1 MEALCR
7 GTDEIAVAKTIAL
20 YISSMRKGGAER
32 VVANLAQYFDEK
44 GYHVVLVTTHKAEIE
59 YEIPEK
65 VKRILSEPDECEL
78 QSGRIRNFWARFRKL
93 RRIWKEEK
101 PDVIVSFI
109 GKNNMMAIL
118 TSLGRGIPVAVSV
131 RGEPGEEY
139 YNGMLRF
146 LARNLFRLADG
157 VILQTKRCMDF
168 FPRGVRKKAIILKNP
183 VNPVFFRE
191 PYRGEREKTIVAV
204 GRVDENKNHEML
216 IRAFAG
222 IAEEFPDYRLIIYG
236 DGDKRQDLIELTKEL
251 KLEERISLPGNIDNV
266 ADAIYK
272 TRVFVLSSNTEGMPN
287 TLIEAMIL
295 GLTVVS
301 TDCPCGGPAEL
312 ITHGVNGLLSPVRDE
327 KSMKENLQYVLNNL
341 HKADSMANE
350 AAKTSDIYDVNKVY
364 LEWENYINKMI
375 AGKQRKNCKENK

>member
-7 GTDEIAVAKTIAL
+7 RTDEIDGAETIAL

-32 VVANLAQYFDEK
+32 VIANLAQYLDEK

-59 YEIPEK
+59 YEVPET
-65 VKRILSEPDECEL
+65 VKRILSEPDEREL
-78 QSGRIRNFWARFRKL
+78 QGGRIRNFLTRFRKL

-109 GKNNMMAIL
+109 GKNNIMAIL
-118 TSLGRGIPVAVSV
+118 TSLGMGIPVAVSV

-139 YNGMLRF
+139 YNGLLRF
-146 LARNLFRLADG
+146 LARNLFYLADG
-157 VILQTKRCMDF
+157 VILQTKRCMEF
-168 FPRGVRKKAIILKNP
+168 FPKGVRKKAIILKNP

-222 IAEEFPDYRLIIYG
+222 IADEFPEYRLIIYG
-236 DGDKRQDLIELTKEL
+236 DGDKRSDLLKLTREL
-251 KLEERISLPGNIDNV
+251 KLEDRISLPGNIDNV

-295 GLTVVS
+295 GLTVIS

-312 ITHGVNGLLSPVRDE
+312 IVHGVNGLLSPVKDIN
-327 KSMKENLQYVLNNL
+327 SMKENLQYVLNNL
-341 HKADSMANE
+341 HRADEMAHE
-350 AAKTSDIYDVNKVY
+350 ASKTSDIYDVNKVY
-364 LEWENYINKMI
+364 LEWERYLKYLTC
-375 AGKQRKNCKENK
+375 GK

>member
-7 GTDEIAVAKTIAL
+7 RTDEIDGAETIAL

-32 VVANLAQYFDEK
+32 VIANLAQYLDEK

-59 YEIPEK
+59 YEVPET

-78 QSGRIRNFWARFRKL
+78 QGGRIRNFLTRFRKL

-109 GKNNMMAIL
+109 GKNNIMAIL
-118 TSLGRGIPVAVSV
+118 TSLGMGIPVAVSV

-139 YNGMLRF
+139 YNGLLRF

-157 VILQTKRCMDF
+157 VILQTKRCMEF
-168 FPRGVRKKAIILKNP
+168 FPKGVRKKAIILKNP

-222 IAEEFPDYRLIIYG
+222 IADEFPEYRLIIYG
-236 DGDKRQDLIELTKEL
+236 DGDKRSDLLKLTREL
-251 KLEERISLPGNIDNV
+251 KLEDRISLPGNIDNV

-287 TLIEAMIL
+287 TLIEAMIS

-312 ITHGVNGLLSPVRDE
+312 IVHGVNGLLSPVKDINA
-327 KSMKENLQYVLNNL
+327 MKENLQYILINL
-341 HKADSMANE
+341 HRADEMAHE
-350 AAKTSDIYDVNKVY
+350 ASKTSDIYDVNKVY
-364 LEWENYINKMI
+364 LEWEKYLKYLTCE
-375 AGKQRKNCKENK
+375 K

>member
-7 GTDEIAVAKTIAL
+7 RTDEIDRAETIAL

-32 VVANLAQYFDEK
+32 VIANLAQYLDEK

-59 YEIPEK
+59 YEVPQN
-65 VKRILSEPDECEL
+65 VKRILSEPDEREL
-78 QSGRIRNFWARFRKL
+78 QGGRIRNFLIRFRKL

-109 GKNNMMAIL
+109 GKNNIMAIL
-118 TSLGRGIPVAVSV
+118 TSLGMGIPVAVSV

-139 YNGMLRF
+139 YNGLLRF
-146 LARNLFRLADG
+146 LARNLFYLADG
-157 VILQTKRCMDF
+157 VILQTKLCMEF
-168 FPRGVRKKAIILKNP
+168 FPKGVRKKAIILKNP

-222 IAEEFPDYRLIIYG
+222 IADEFPEYRLIIYG
-236 DGDKRQDLIELTKEL
+236 DGDKRSDLLKLTKEL
-251 KLEERISLPGNIDNV
+251 KLEDRISLPGNIDNV

-312 ITHGVNGLLSPVRDE
+312 IVHGVNGLLSPVKDINA
-327 KSMKENLQYVLNNL
+327 MKENLQYVLNDL
-341 HKADSMANE
+341 HRADEMAHE
-350 AAKTSDIYDVNKVY
+350 ASKTSDIYDVNKVY
-364 LEWENYINKMI
+364 LEWEKYLKYLTC
-375 AGKQRKNCKENK
+375 GK

>member
-7 GTDEIAVAKTIAL
+7 RTDEIDRAETIAL

-32 VVANLAQYFDEK
+32 VIANLAQYLDEK

-59 YEIPEK
+59 YEVPK
-65 VKRILSEPDECEL
+65 TVKRILSEPDEHEL
-78 QSGRIRNFWARFRKL
+78 QGGRIRNFLTRFRKL

-109 GKNNMMAIL
+109 GKNNIMAIL
-118 TSLGRGIPVAVSV
+118 TSLGMGIPVAVSV

-139 YNGMLRF
+139 YNGLLRF
-146 LARNLFRLADG
+146 LARNLFYLADG
-157 VILQTKRCMDF
+157 VILQTKLCMEF
-168 FPRGVRKKAIILKNP
+168 FPKGVRKKAIILKNP

-222 IAEEFPDYRLIIYG
+222 IADEFPEYRLIIYG
-236 DGDKRQDLIELTKEL
+236 DGDKRSDLLKLTKEL
-251 KLEERISLPGNIDNV
+251 KLEDRISLPGNIDNV

-295 GLTVVS
+295 GLAVVS

-312 ITHGVNGLLSPVRDE
+312 IVHGVNGLLSPVKDV
-327 KSMKENLQYVLNNL
+327 KSMKENLQYILNDL
-341 HKADSMANE
+341 HRADEMAHE
-350 AAKTSDIYDVNKVY
+350 ATKTSDIYDVNKVY
-364 LEWENYINKMI
+364 LEWEKYLKYLVC
-375 AGKQRKNCKENK
+375 GK

>member
-7 GTDEIAVAKTIAL
+7 RTDEIDGAETIAL

-32 VVANLAQYFDEK
+32 VIANLAQYLDEK

-59 YEIPEK
+59 YEVPDN
-65 VKRILSEPDECEL
+65 VKRILSEPDEHEL
-78 QSGRIRNFWARFRKL
+78 QGGRIRNFLTRFRKL

-101 PDVIVSFI
+101 PDAIVSFI
-109 GKNNMMAIL
+109 GKNNIMAIL
-118 TSLGRGIPVAVSV
+118 TSLGMGIPVAVSV

-139 YNGMLRF
+139 YNGLLRF
-146 LARNLFRLADG
+146 LARNLFYLADG
-157 VILQTKRCMDF
+157 VILQTKRCMEF
-168 FPRGVRKKAIILKNP
+168 FPKGVRKKAIILKNP

-222 IAEEFPDYRLIIYG
+222 IADEFPEYRLIIYG
-236 DGDKRQDLIELTKEL
+236 DGDKRSDLLKLTKEL
-251 KLEERISLPGNIDNV
+251 KLEDRISLPGNIDNV

-295 GLTVVS
+295 GLTVIS

-312 ITHGVNGLLSPVRDE
+312 IVHGVNGLLSPVKDIN
-327 KSMKENLQYVLNNL
+327 SMKENLQYVLNNL
-341 HKADSMANE
+341 HRADEMAHE
-350 AAKTSDIYDVNKVY
+350 ASKTSDIYDVNKVY
-364 LEWENYINKMI
+364 LEWEKYLKYLIC
-375 AGKQRKNCKENK
+375 GK

>member
-1 MEALCR
+1 MEALCGR
-7 GTDEIAVAKTIAL
+7 TDEIDGVETIAL

-32 VVANLAQYFDEK
+32 VIANLAQYLDEK
-44 GYHVVLVTTHKAEIE
+44 GYHVVLVTTHKVEIE
-59 YEIPEK
+59 YEVPET

-78 QSGRIRNFWARFRKL
+78 QGGRIRNFLTRFRKL

-101 PDVIVSFI
+101 PDVIISFI
-109 GKNNMMAIL
+109 GKNNIMAIL
-118 TSLGRGIPVAVSV
+118 TSLGMGIPVAVSV

-139 YNGMLRF
+139 YNGLLRF

-157 VILQTKRCMDF
+157 VILQTKRCMEF
-168 FPRGVRKKAIILKNP
+168 FPQGVRKKAIILKNP

-222 IAEEFPDYRLIIYG
+222 IADEFPEYRLIIYG
-236 DGDKRQDLIELTKEL
+236 DGDKRSDLLELTREL
-251 KLEERISLPGNIDNV
+251 KLEDRISLPGNTDNV

-312 ITHGVNGLLSPVRDE
+312 IVHGVNGLLSPVKDINA
-327 KSMKENLQYVLNNL
+327 MKENLQYVLNNL
-341 HKADSMANE
+341 HRSDEMAHE
-350 AAKTSDIYDVNKVY
+350 ASKTSDIYDVNKVY
-364 LEWENYINKMI
+364 LEWEKYLKYLTC
-375 AGKQRKNCKENK
+375 GK

>member
-7 GTDEIAVAKTIAL
+7 RTDEIDGAETIAL

-32 VVANLAQYFDEK
+32 VIANLAQYLDEK

-59 YEIPEK
+59 YEVPET

-78 QSGRIRNFWARFRKL
+78 QGGRIRNFLTRFRKL

-109 GKNNMMAIL
+109 GKNNIMAIL
-118 TSLGRGIPVAVSV
+118 TSLGMGIPVAVSV

-139 YNGMLRF
+139 YNGLLRF

-157 VILQTKRCMDF
+157 VILQTKRCMEF
-168 FPRGVRKKAIILKNP
+168 FPKGVRKKAIILKNP

-222 IAEEFPDYRLIIYG
+222 IADEFPEYRLIIYG
-236 DGDKRQDLIELTKEL
+236 DGDKRSDLLKLTREL
-251 KLEERISLPGNIDNV
+251 KLEDRISLPGNIDNG

-287 TLIEAMIL
+287 TLIEAMIS

-312 ITHGVNGLLSPVRDE
+312 IVHGVNGLLSPVKDVNA
-327 KSMKENLQYVLNNL
+327 MKENLQYVLNDL
-341 HKADSMANE
+341 HRADEMAHE
-350 AAKTSDIYDVNKVY
+350 ASKTSDIYDVNLVY
-364 LEWENYINKMI
+364 LEWVTYL
-375 AGKQRKNCKENK
+375 KNLTCGN

>member
-7 GTDEIAVAKTIAL
+7 RTDEIDGAETIAL

-32 VVANLAQYFDEK
+32 VIANLAQYLDEK

-59 YEIPEK
+59 YEVPET

-78 QSGRIRNFWARFRKL
+78 QGRRIRNFLTRFRKL

-109 GKNNMMAIL
+109 GKNNIMAIL
-118 TSLGRGIPVAVSV
+118 TSLGMGIPVAVSV

-139 YNGMLRF
+139 YNGVLRF

-157 VILQTKRCMDF
+157 VILQTKRCMEF
-168 FPRGVRKKAIILKNP
+168 FPQGVRKKAIILKNP

-222 IAEEFPDYRLIIYG
+222 IADEFPEYRLIIYG
-236 DGDKRQDLIELTKEL
+236 DGDKRSDLLKLTREL
-251 KLEERISLPGNIDNV
+251 KLEDRISLPGNIDNV

-312 ITHGVNGLLSPVRDE
+312 IVHGVNGLLSPVKDVNA
-327 KSMKENLQYVLNNL
+327 MKENLQYVLNDL
-341 HKADSMANE
+341 HRADEMSHE
-350 AAKTSDIYDVNKVY
+350 ASKTSDIYDVNKVY
-364 LEWENYINKMI
+364 LEWEKYLKCLIC
-375 AGKQRKNCKENK
+375 GK

>member
-7 GTDEIAVAKTIAL
+7 RTDEIDRAETIAL

-32 VVANLAQYFDEK
+32 VIANLAQYLDEK

-59 YEIPEK
+59 YEVPET

-78 QSGRIRNFWARFRKL
+78 QGGRIRNFLTRFRKL

-109 GKNNMMAIL
+109 GKNNIMAIL
-118 TSLGRGIPVAVSV
+118 TSLGMGIPVAVSV

-139 YNGMLRF
+139 YNGLLRF
-146 LARNLFRLADG
+146 LARNLFYLADG
-157 VILQTKRCMDF
+157 VILQTKLCMEF
-168 FPRGVRKKAIILKNP
+168 FPKGVRKKAIILKNP

-222 IAEEFPDYRLIIYG
+222 IADEFPEYRLIIYG
-236 DGDKRQDLIELTKEL
+236 DGDKRSDLLKLTREL
-251 KLEERISLPGNIDNV
+251 KLEDRISLPGNIDNV

-312 ITHGVNGLLSPVRDE
+312 IVHGVNGLLSPVKDINA
-327 KSMKENLQYVLNNL
+327 MKENLQYVLNDL
-341 HKADSMANE
+341 HRADEMAHE
-350 AAKTSDIYDVNKVY
+350 ASKTSDIYDVNKVY
-364 LEWENYINKMI
+364 LEWEKYLKYLTC
-375 AGKQRKNCKENK
+375 GK

>member
-7 GTDEIAVAKTIAL
+7 RTDEIDGAETIAL

-32 VVANLAQYFDEK
+32 VIANLAQYLDEK
-44 GYHVVLVTTHKAEIE
+44 GYHVVLVTTHKVEIE
-59 YEIPEK
+59 YEVPET

-78 QSGRIRNFWARFRKL
+78 QGGRIRNFLTRFRKL

-109 GKNNMMAIL
+109 GKNNIMAIL
-118 TSLGRGIPVAVSV
+118 TSLGMGISVAVSV

-139 YNGMLRF
+139 YNGVLRF

-157 VILQTKRCMDF
+157 VILQTKRCMEF
-168 FPRGVRKKAIILKNP
+168 FPQGVRKKAIILKNP

-216 IRAFAG
+216 IQAFAG
-222 IAEEFPDYRLIIYG
+222 IADEFPEYRLIIYG
-236 DGDKRQDLIELTKEL
+236 DGDKRSDLLKLTREL
-251 KLEERISLPGNIDNV
+251 KLEDRISLPGNIDNV

-287 TLIEAMIL
+287 TLIEAMIS

-312 ITHGVNGLLSPVRDE
+312 IVHGVNGLLSPVKDVNA
-327 KSMKENLQYVLNNL
+327 MKENLQYVLNDL
-341 HKADSMANE
+341 HRADEMAHE
-350 AAKTSDIYDVNKVY
+350 ASKTSDIYDVNKVY
-364 LEWENYINKMI
+364 LEWERYLKYLTC
-375 AGKQRKNCKENK
+375 GK

>member
-7 GTDEIAVAKTIAL
+7 RTDEIDRAETIAL

-32 VVANLAQYFDEK
+32 VIANLAQYLDEK

-59 YEIPEK
+59 YEVPET
-65 VKRILSEPDECEL
+65 VKRILSEPDEREL
-78 QSGRIRNFWARFRKL
+78 QGGRIRNFLIRFRKL

-109 GKNNMMAIL
+109 GKNNIMAIL
-118 TSLGRGIPVAVSV
+118 TSLGMGIPVAVSV

-139 YNGMLRF
+139 YNGLLRF
-146 LARNLFRLADG
+146 LARNLFYLADG
-157 VILQTKRCMDF
+157 VILQTKLCMEF
-168 FPRGVRKKAIILKNP
+168 FPKGVRKKAIILKNP

-222 IAEEFPDYRLIIYG
+222 IADEFPEYRLIIYG
-236 DGDKRQDLIELTKEL
+236 DGDKRSDLLELTREL
-251 KLEERISLPGNIDNV
+251 KLEDRISLPGNIDNV

-312 ITHGVNGLLSPVRDE
+312 IVHGVNGLLSPVKDINA
-327 KSMKENLQYVLNNL
+327 MKENLQYVLNDL
-341 HKADSMANE
+341 HRADEMAHE
-350 AAKTSDIYDVNKVY
+350 ASKTSDIYDVNKVY
-364 LEWENYINKMI
+364 LEWEKYLKYLTC
-375 AGKQRKNCKENK
+375 GK

>member
-7 GTDEIAVAKTIAL
+7 RTDEIDRAETIAL

-32 VVANLAQYFDEK
+32 VIANLAQYLDEK

-59 YEIPEK
+59 YEVPDT

-78 QSGRIRNFWARFRKL
+78 QGGRIRNFLTRFRKL

-101 PDVIVSFI
+101 PDAIVSFI
-109 GKNNMMAIL
+109 GKNNIMAIL
-118 TSLGRGIPVAVSV
+118 TSLGMGIPVAVSV

-139 YNGMLRF
+139 YNGLLRF
-146 LARNLFRLADG
+146 LARNLFYLADG
-157 VILQTKRCMDF
+157 VILQTKRCMEF
-168 FPRGVRKKAIILKNP
+168 FPKGVRKKAIILKNP

-222 IAEEFPDYRLIIYG
+222 IADEFPEYRLIIYG
-236 DGDKRQDLIELTKEL
+236 DGDKRSDLLKLTKEL
-251 KLEERISLPGNIDNV
+251 KLEDRISLPGNIDNV

-312 ITHGVNGLLSPVRDE
+312 IVHGVNGLLSPVKDVNA
-327 KSMKENLQYVLNNL
+327 MKENLQYILNNL
-341 HKADSMANE
+341 HRADEMAHE
-350 AAKTSDIYDVNKVY
+350 ASKTSDIYDVNKVY
-364 LEWENYINKMI
+364 LEWENYLKYLTC
-375 AGKQRKNCKENK
+375 GK

>member
-7 GTDEIAVAKTIAL
+7 RTDEIDGAETIAL

-32 VVANLAQYFDEK
+32 VIANLAQYLDEK
-44 GYHVVLVTTHKAEIE
+44 GYHVVLVTTHKVEIE
-59 YEIPEK
+59 YEVPET

-78 QSGRIRNFWARFRKL
+78 QGGRIRNFLTRFRKL

-109 GKNNMMAIL
+109 GKNNIMAIL
-118 TSLGRGIPVAVSV
+118 TSLGMGIPVAVSV

-139 YNGMLRF
+139 YNGLLRF

-157 VILQTKRCMDF
+157 VILQTKRCMEF
-168 FPRGVRKKAIILKNP
+168 FPKGVRKKAIILKNP

-222 IAEEFPDYRLIIYG
+222 IADEFPEYRLIIYG
-236 DGDKRQDLIELTKEL
+236 DGDKRSDLLELTREL
-251 KLEERISLPGNIDNV
+251 KLEDRISLPGNIDNV

-287 TLIEAMIL
+287 TLIEAMIS

-312 ITHGVNGLLSPVRDE
+312 IVHGVNGLLSPVKDVNA
-327 KSMKENLQYVLNNL
+327 MKENLQYVLNDL
-341 HKADSMANE
+341 HRADEMAHKAS
-350 AAKTSDIYDVNKVY
+350 KTSDIYDVNKVY
-364 LEWENYINKMI
+364 LEWEKYIKYLTC
-375 AGKQRKNCKENK
+375 GK

>member
-7 GTDEIAVAKTIAL
+7 RTDEIDRAETIAL

-32 VVANLAQYFDEK
+32 VIANLAQYFDEK
-44 GYHVVLVTTHKAEIE
+44 GYRVVLVTTHKAEIE
-59 YEIPEK
+59 YEVPDT

-78 QSGRIRNFWARFRKL
+78 QGGRIRNFRMRFRKL

-109 GKNNMMAIL
+109 GKNNIMAIL
-118 TSLGRGIPVAVSV
+118 TSLGMGISVAVSV

-139 YNGMLRF
+139 YNGVLRF

-157 VILQTKRCMDF
+157 VILQTKRCMEF
-168 FPRGVRKKAIILKNP
+168 FPKGVRKKAIILKNP

-216 IRAFAG
+216 IQAFAG
-222 IAEEFPDYRLIIYG
+222 IADEFPEYRLIIYG
-236 DGDKRQDLIELTKEL
+236 DGDKRSDLLKLTREL
-251 KLEERISLPGNIDNV
+251 KLEDRISLPGNIDNV

-287 TLIEAMIL
+287 TLIEAMIS

-312 ITHGVNGLLSPVRDE
+312 IVHGVNGLLSPVKDVNA
-327 KSMKENLQYVLNNL
+327 MKENLQYVLNDL
-341 HKADSMANE
+341 HRADEMAHE
-350 AAKTSDIYDVNKVY
+350 ASKTSDIYDVNKVY
-364 LEWENYINKMI
+364 LEWERYLKYLTC
-375 AGKQRKNCKENK
+375 GK

>member
-7 GTDEIAVAKTIAL
+7 RTDEIDGAETIAL

-32 VVANLAQYFDEK
+32 VIANLAQYLDEK
-44 GYHVVLVTTHKAEIE
+44 GYHVVLVTTHKVEIE
-59 YEIPEK
+59 YEVPET

-78 QSGRIRNFWARFRKL
+78 QGGRIRNFLTRFRKL

-109 GKNNMMAIL
+109 GKNNIMAIL
-118 TSLGRGIPVAVSV
+118 TSLGMGISVAVSV

-139 YNGMLRF
+139 YNGVLRF

-157 VILQTKRCMDF
+157 VILQTKRCMEF
-168 FPRGVRKKAIILKNP
+168 FPKGVRKKAIILKNP

-222 IAEEFPDYRLIIYG
+222 IADEFPEYRLIIYG
-236 DGDKRQDLIELTKEL
+236 DGDKRSDLLKLTREL
-251 KLEERISLPGNIDNV
+251 KLEDRISLPGNIDNV

-287 TLIEAMIL
+287 TLIEAMIS

-312 ITHGVNGLLSPVRDE
+312 IVHGVNGLLSPVKDVNA
-327 KSMKENLQYVLNNL
+327 MKENLQYVLNDL
-341 HKADSMANE
+341 HRADEMAHE
-350 AAKTSDIYDVNKVY
+350 ASKTSDIYDVNKVY
-364 LEWENYINKMI
+364 LEWERYLKYLTC
-375 AGKQRKNCKENK
+375 GK

>member
-7 GTDEIAVAKTIAL
+7 RTDEIDGAETIAL

-32 VVANLAQYFDEK
+32 VIANLAQYLDEK
-44 GYHVVLVTTHKAEIE
+44 GYHVVLVTTHKVEIE
-59 YEIPEK
+59 YEVPET

-78 QSGRIRNFWARFRKL
+78 QGGRIRNFLTRFRKL

-109 GKNNMMAIL
+109 GKNNIMAIL
-118 TSLGRGIPVAVSV
+118 TSLGMGISVAVSV

-139 YNGMLRF
+139 YNGVLRF

-157 VILQTKRCMDF
+157 VILQTKRCMEF
-168 FPRGVRKKAIILKNP
+168 FPKGVRKKAIILKNP

-216 IRAFAG
+216 IQAFAG
-222 IAEEFPDYRLIIYG
+222 IADEFPEYRLIIYG
-236 DGDKRQDLIELTKEL
+236 DGDKRSDLLKLTREL
-251 KLEERISLPGNIDNV
+251 KLEDRISLPGNIDNV

-287 TLIEAMIL
+287 TLIEAMIS

-312 ITHGVNGLLSPVRDE
+312 IVHGVNGLLSPVKDVNA
-327 KSMKENLQYVLNNL
+327 MKENLQYVLNDL
-341 HKADSMANE
+341 HRADEMAHE
-350 AAKTSDIYDVNKVY
+350 ASKTSDIYDVNKVY
-364 LEWENYINKMI
+364 LEWERYLKYLTC
-375 AGKQRKNCKENK
+375 GK

>member
-7 GTDEIAVAKTIAL
+7 RTDEIDGAETIAL

-32 VVANLAQYFDEK
+32 VIANLAQYLDEK
-44 GYHVVLVTTHKAEIE
+44 GYHVVLVTTHKVEIE
-59 YEIPEK
+59 YEVPET

-78 QSGRIRNFWARFRKL
+78 QGGRIRNFLTRFRKL

-101 PDVIVSFI
+101 PDAIVSFI
-109 GKNNMMAIL
+109 GKNNIMAIL
-118 TSLGRGIPVAVSV
+118 TSLGMGIPVAVSV

-139 YNGMLRF
+139 YNGVLRF

-157 VILQTKRCMDF
+157 VILQTKRCMEF
-168 FPRGVRKKAIILKNP
+168 FPKGVRKKAIILKNP

-216 IRAFAG
+216 IQAFAG
-222 IAEEFPDYRLIIYG
+222 IADEFPEYRLIIYG
-236 DGDKRQDLIELTKEL
+236 DGDKRSDLLKLTREL
-251 KLEERISLPGNIDNV
+251 KLEDRISLPGNIDNV

-287 TLIEAMIL
+287 TLIEAMIS

-312 ITHGVNGLLSPVRDE
+312 IVHGVNGLLNPVKDINT
-327 KSMKENLQYVLNNL
+327 MKENLQYVLNNL
-341 HKADSMANE
+341 HRADEMAHE
-350 AAKTSDIYDVNKVY
+350 ASKTSDIYDVNKVY
-364 LEWENYINKMI
+364 LEWERYLKYLTC
-375 AGKQRKNCKENK
+375 GK

>member
-7 GTDEIAVAKTIAL
+7 RTDEIDGAETIAL

-32 VVANLAQYFDEK
+32 VIANLAQYLDEK

-59 YEIPEK
+59 YEVPET

-78 QSGRIRNFWARFRKL
+78 QGGRIRNFLTRFRKL

-101 PDVIVSFI
+101 PDVLVSFI
-109 GKNNMMAIL
+109 GKNNIMALL
-118 TSLGRGIPVAVSV
+118 TSLGMGIPVAVSV

-139 YNGMLRF
+139 YNGLLRF

-157 VILQTKRCMDF
+157 VILQTKRCMEF
-168 FPRGVRKKAIILKNP
+168 FPKGVRKKAIILKNP

-222 IAEEFPDYRLIIYG
+222 IADEFPEYRLIIYG
-236 DGDKRQDLIELTKEL
+236 DGDKRSDLLKLTREL
-251 KLEERISLPGNIDNV
+251 KLEDRISLPGNIDNV

-312 ITHGVNGLLSPVRDE
+312 IVHGVNGLLSPVKDIN
-327 KSMKENLQYVLNNL
+327 SMKENLQYVLNNL
-341 HKADSMANE
+341 HRADEMAHE
-350 AAKTSDIYDVNKVY
+350 ASKTGDIYDVNKVY
-364 LEWENYINKMI
+364 HEWEKYLKCLTC
-375 AGKQRKNCKENK
+375 GK

>member
-7 GTDEIAVAKTIAL
+7 RTDEIDGAETIAL

-32 VVANLAQYFDEK
+32 VIANLAQYLDEK
-44 GYHVVLVTTHKAEIE
+44 GYHVVLVTTHKVEIE
-59 YEIPEK
+59 YEVPET

-78 QSGRIRNFWARFRKL
+78 QGGRIRNFLTRFRKL

-109 GKNNMMAIL
+109 GKNNIMAIL
-118 TSLGRGIPVAVSV
+118 TSLGMGISVAVSV

-139 YNGMLRF
+139 YNGVLRF

-157 VILQTKRCMDF
+157 VILQTKRCMEF
-168 FPRGVRKKAIILKNP
+168 FPKGVRKKAIILKNP

-216 IRAFAG
+216 IQAFAG
-222 IAEEFPDYRLIIYG
+222 IADEFPEYRLIIYG
-236 DGDKRQDLIELTKEL
+236 DGDKRSDLLKLTREL
-251 KLEERISLPGNIDNV
+251 KLEDRISLPGNIDNV

-287 TLIEAMIL
+287 TLIEAMIS
-295 GLTVVS
+295 GLTVIS

-312 ITHGVNGLLSPVRDE
+312 IVHGVNGLLSPVKDVNA
-327 KSMKENLQYVLNNL
+327 MKENLQYVLNDL
-341 HKADSMANE
+341 HRADEMAHE
-350 AAKTSDIYDVNKVY
+350 ASKTSDIYDVNKVY
-364 LEWENYINKMI
+364 LEWERYLKYLTC
-375 AGKQRKNCKENK
+375 GK

>member
-7 GTDEIAVAKTIAL
+7 RTDEIDGAETIAL

-32 VVANLAQYFDEK
+32 VIANLAQYLDEK
-44 GYHVVLVTTHKAEIE
+44 GYHVVLVTTHKVEIE
-59 YEIPEK
+59 YEVPET
-65 VKRILSEPDECEL
+65 VKRILSEPDACEL
-78 QSGRIRNFWARFRKL
+78 QGGRIRNFLTRFRKL

-109 GKNNMMAIL
+109 GKNNIMAIL
-118 TSLGRGIPVAVSV
+118 TSLGMGIPVAVSV

-139 YNGMLRF
+139 YNGLLRF

-157 VILQTKRCMDF
+157 VILQTKRCMEF
-168 FPRGVRKKAIILKNP
+168 FPKGVRKKAIILKNP

-191 PYRGEREKTIVAV
+191 PYRSEREKTIVAV

-222 IAEEFPDYRLIIYG
+222 IADEFPEYRLIIYG
-236 DGDKRQDLIELTKEL
+236 DGDKRSDLLKLTKEL
-251 KLEERISLPGNIDNV
+251 KLEDRVSLPGNIDNV

-312 ITHGVNGLLSPVRDE
+312 IVHGVNGLLSPVKDINT
-327 KSMKENLQYVLNNL
+327 MKENLQYILNNL
-341 HKADSMANE
+341 HRADEMAHE
-350 AAKTSDIYDVNKVY
+350 ASKTSDIYDVNKVY
-364 LEWENYINKMI
+364 LEWEKYLKYLVC
-375 AGKQRKNCKENK
+375 RK

>member
-7 GTDEIAVAKTIAL
+7 RTDEIDGAETIAL

-32 VVANLAQYFDEK
+32 VIANLAQYLDEK

-59 YEIPEK
+59 YEVPET

-78 QSGRIRNFWARFRKL
+78 QGGRIRNFLTRFRKL

-109 GKNNMMAIL
+109 GKNNIMAIL
-118 TSLGRGIPVAVSV
+118 TSLGMGIPVAVSV

-139 YNGMLRF
+139 YNGLLRF

-157 VILQTKRCMDF
+157 VILQTKRCMEF
-168 FPRGVRKKAIILKNP
+168 FPKGVRKKAIILKNP

-222 IAEEFPDYRLIIYG
+222 IADEFPEYRLIIYG
-236 DGDKRQDLIELTKEL
+236 DGDKRSDLLKLTREL
-251 KLEERISLPGNIDNV
+251 KLEDRISLPGNIDNV

-287 TLIEAMIL
+287 TLIEAMIS

-312 ITHGVNGLLSPVRDE
+312 IVHGVNGLLSPVKDVNA
-327 KSMKENLQYVLNNL
+327 MKENLQYVLNDL
-341 HKADSMANE
+341 HRADEMAHE
-350 AAKTSDIYDVNKVY
+350 ASKTSDIYDVNKVY
-364 LEWENYINKMI
+364 LEWEKYLKNLTC
-375 AGKQRKNCKENK
+375 GK

>member
-7 GTDEIAVAKTIAL
+7 RTDEIDGAETIAL

-32 VVANLAQYFDEK
+32 VIANLAQYLDEK

-59 YEIPEK
+59 YEVPET

-78 QSGRIRNFWARFRKL
+78 QGGRIRNFLTRFRKL

-109 GKNNMMAIL
+109 GKNNIMAIL
-118 TSLGRGIPVAVSV
+118 TSLGMGIPVAVSV

-139 YNGMLRF
+139 YNGVLRF

-157 VILQTKRCMDF
+157 VILQTKRCMEF
-168 FPRGVRKKAIILKNP
+168 FPKGVRKKAIILKNP

-222 IAEEFPDYRLIIYG
+222 IADEFPEYRLIIYG
-236 DGDKRQDLIELTKEL
+236 DGDKRSDLLKLTREL
-251 KLEERISLPGNIDNV
+251 KLEDRISLPGNIDNV

-287 TLIEAMIL
+287 TLIEAMIS

-312 ITHGVNGLLSPVRDE
+312 IVHGVNGLLSPVKDVNA
-327 KSMKENLQYVLNNL
+327 MKENLQYVLNDL
-341 HKADSMANE
+341 HRADEMAHE
-350 AAKTSDIYDVNKVY
+350 ASKTSDIYDVNKVY
-364 LEWENYINKMI
+364 LEWERYLKYLTC
-375 AGKQRKNCKENK
+375 GK

>member
-7 GTDEIAVAKTIAL
+7 RTDEIDGAETIAL

-32 VVANLAQYFDEK
+32 VIANLAQYLDEK

-59 YEIPEK
+59 YEVPET

-78 QSGRIRNFWARFRKL
+78 QGGRIRNFLTRFRKL

-109 GKNNMMAIL
+109 GKNNIMAIL
-118 TSLGRGIPVAVSV
+118 TSLGMGISVAVSV

-139 YNGMLRF
+139 YNGVLRF

-157 VILQTKRCMDF
+157 VILQTKRCMEF
-168 FPRGVRKKAIILKNP
+168 FPKGVRKKAIILKNP

-222 IAEEFPDYRLIIYG
+222 IADEFPEYRLIIYG
-236 DGDKRQDLIELTKEL
+236 DGDKRSDLLKLTREL
-251 KLEERISLPGNIDNV
+251 KLEDRISLPGNIDNV

-287 TLIEAMIL
+287 TLIEAMIS

-312 ITHGVNGLLSPVRDE
+312 IVHGVNGLLSPVKDVNA
-327 KSMKENLQYVLNNL
+327 MKENLQYVLNDL
-341 HKADSMANE
+341 HRADEMAHE
-350 AAKTSDIYDVNKVY
+350 ASKTSDIYDVNKVY
-364 LEWENYINKMI
+364 LEWEKYLKCLTC
-375 AGKQRKNCKENK
+375 GK

>member
-7 GTDEIAVAKTIAL
+7 RTDEIDGAETIAL

-32 VVANLAQYFDEK
+32 VIANLAQYLDEK
-44 GYHVVLVTTHKAEIE
+44 GYHVVLVTTHKVEIE
-59 YEIPEK
+59 YEVPQN
-65 VKRILSEPDECEL
+65 VKRILSEPDACEL
-78 QSGRIRNFWARFRKL
+78 QGGRIRNFLTRFRKL

-109 GKNNMMAIL
+109 GKNNIMALL
-118 TSLGRGIPVAVSV
+118 TSLGMGIPVAVSV

-139 YNGMLRF
+139 YNGLLRF
-146 LARNLFRLADG
+146 LARNLFYLADG
-157 VILQTKRCMDF
+157 VILQTRRCMDF
-168 FPRGVRKKAIILKNP
+168 FPQGVRKKAIILKNP

-222 IAEEFPDYRLIIYG
+222 IADEFPEYRLIIYG
-236 DGDKRQDLIELTKEL
+236 DGDKRSDLLKLTKEL
-251 KLEERISLPGNIDNV
+251 KLEDRVSLPGNIDNV

-312 ITHGVNGLLSPVRDE
+312 IVHGVNGLLSPVKDVNA
-327 KSMKENLQYVLNNL
+327 MKENLQYILNNL
-341 HKADSMANE
+341 HRADEMAHE
-350 AAKTSDIYDVNKVY
+350 ASKTSDIYDVNKVY
-364 LEWENYINKMI
+364 MEWEKYLKYLTC
-375 AGKQRKNCKENK
+375 GK

>member
-7 GTDEIAVAKTIAL
+7 RTDEIDGAETIAL

-32 VVANLAQYFDEK
+32 VIANLAQYLDEK
-44 GYHVVLVTTHKAEIE
+44 GYHVVLVTTHKVEIE
-59 YEIPEK
+59 YEVPET

-78 QSGRIRNFWARFRKL
+78 QSGRIRNFLTRFRKL

-109 GKNNMMAIL
+109 GKNNIMAIL
-118 TSLGRGIPVAVSV
+118 TSLGMGIPVAVSV

-139 YNGMLRF
+139 YNGLLRF

-157 VILQTKRCMDF
+157 VILQTKRCMEF
-168 FPRGVRKKAIILKNP
+168 FPKGVRKKAIILKNP

-222 IAEEFPDYRLIIYG
+222 IADEFPEYRLIIYG
-236 DGDKRQDLIELTKEL
+236 DGDKRSDLLKLTREL
-251 KLEERISLPGNIDNV
+251 KLEDRISLPGNIDNV

-287 TLIEAMIL
+287 TLIEAMIS

-312 ITHGVNGLLSPVRDE
+312 IVHGVNGLLSPVKDVNA
-327 KSMKENLQYVLNNL
+327 MKENLQYVLNDL
-341 HKADSMANE
+341 HRADEMAHE
-350 AAKTSDIYDVNKVY
+350 ASKTSDIYDVNKVY
-364 LEWENYINKMI
+364 LEWERYLKYLTC
-375 AGKQRKNCKENK
+375 GK

>member
-1 MEALCR
+1 MEAICR
-7 GTDEIAVAKTIAL
+7 GTDEINGAETIAL

-32 VVANLAQYFDEK
+32 VIANLAQYLDEK
-44 GYHVVLVTTHKAEIE
+44 GYHVVLVTTHKAETE
-59 YEIPEK
+59 YEVPET

-78 QSGRIRNFWARFRKL
+78 QGGRIRNFRARFRRL
-93 RRIWKEEK
+93 RRIFKEEK

-109 GKNNMMAIL
+109 GKNNIMAIL
-118 TSLGRGIPVAVSV
+118 TSLGLGIPVAVSV

-139 YNGMLRF
+139 YSGMLRF

-157 VILQTKRCMDF
+157 VILQTRRCMDF
-168 FPRGVRKKAIILKNP
+168 FPKGVRKKAIILKNP
-183 VNPVFFRE
+183 VNSVFFRE
-191 PYRGEREKTIVAV
+191 PYRGERERTIVAV

-222 IAEEFPDYRLIIYG
+222 IADEFPDYRLIIYG
-236 DGDKRQDLIELTKEL
+236 DGDKRPDLLKLTREL
-251 KLEERISLPGNIDNV
+251 KLEGRISLPGNIDNV

-287 TLIEAMIL
+287 TLIEAMIS

-312 ITHGVNGLLSPVRDE
+312 IVHGVNGLLCPVKDVNA
-327 KSMKENLQYVLNNL
+327 MKENLQYVLNNL
-341 HKADSMANE
+341 HKADEMAHE
-350 AAKTSDIYDVNKVY
+350 ASKTSDIYDVNKVY
-364 LEWENYINKMI
+364 REWEKYLNKLI
-375 AGKQRKNCKENK
+375 CGKRS

>member
-7 GTDEIAVAKTIAL
+7 RTDEIDGAETIAL

-32 VVANLAQYFDEK
+32 VIANLAQYLDEK

-59 YEIPEK
+59 YEVPET

-78 QSGRIRNFWARFRKL
+78 QSGRIRNFLTRFRKL

-109 GKNNMMAIL
+109 GKNNIMAIL
-118 TSLGRGIPVAVSV
+118 TSLGMGIPVAVSV

-139 YNGMLRF
+139 YNGLLRF

-157 VILQTKRCMDF
+157 VILQTKRCMEF
-168 FPRGVRKKAIILKNP
+168 FPKGVRKKAIILKNP

-222 IAEEFPDYRLIIYG
+222 IADEFPEYRLIIYG
-236 DGDKRQDLIELTKEL
+236 DGDKRSDLLKLTKEL
-251 KLEERISLPGNIDNV
+251 KLEDRVSLPGNIDNV

-312 ITHGVNGLLSPVRDE
+312 IVHGVNGLLSPVKDVNA
-327 KSMKENLQYVLNNL
+327 MKENLQYILNNL
-341 HKADSMANE
+341 HRADEMAHE
-350 AAKTSDIYDVNKVY
+350 ASKTSDIYDVNKVY
-364 LEWENYINKMI
+364 LEWERYLKYLTC
-375 AGKQRKNCKENK
+375 GK

>member
-7 GTDEIAVAKTIAL
+7 RTDEIDRAETIAL

-32 VVANLAQYFDEK
+32 VIANLAQYLDEK

-59 YEIPEK
+59 YEVPQN
-65 VKRILSEPDECEL
+65 VKRILSEPDEREL
-78 QSGRIRNFWARFRKL
+78 QGGRIRNFLIRFRKL

-109 GKNNMMAIL
+109 GKNNIMAIL
-118 TSLGRGIPVAVSV
+118 TSLGMGIPVAVSV

-139 YNGMLRF
+139 YNGLLRF
-146 LARNLFRLADG
+146 LARNLFYLADG
-157 VILQTKRCMDF
+157 VILQTKLCMEF
-168 FPRGVRKKAIILKNP
+168 FPKGVRKKAIILKNP

-222 IAEEFPDYRLIIYG
+222 IADEFPEYRLIIYG
-236 DGDKRQDLIELTKEL
+236 DGDKRSDLLKLTKEL
-251 KLEERISLPGNIDNV
+251 KLEDRISLPGNIDNV

-312 ITHGVNGLLSPVRDE
+312 IVHGVNGLLSPVKDVNA
-327 KSMKENLQYVLNNL
+327 MKENLQFVLNNL
-341 HKADSMANE
+341 HRADEMAHE
-350 AAKTSDIYDVNKVY
+350 ASKTSDIYDVNKVY
-364 LEWENYINKMI
+364 LEWEKYLKYLTC
-375 AGKQRKNCKENK
+375 GK

>member
-7 GTDEIAVAKTIAL
+7 GIDEIGGTQTIAL

-32 VVANLAQYFDEK
+32 GIANLAQYFDEK
-44 GYHVVLVTTHKAEIE
+44 GYRVVLVTTHKVEIE
-59 YEIPEK
+59 YEVPEN
-65 VKRILSEPDECEL
+65 VKRILSEPDRNEL
-78 QSGRIRNFWARFRKL
+78 QGGRIRNFRMRFRKL

-109 GKNNMMAIL
+109 GKNNIMALL
-118 TSLGRGIPVAVSV
+118 TSLGMGIPVAVSV

-146 LARNLFRLADG
+146 LSRNLFRLADG
-157 VILQTKRCMDF
+157 VILQTKRCMEF
-168 FPRGVRKKAIILKNP
+168 FPQGIRKKAIILKNP

-222 IAEEFPDYRLIIYG
+222 IADEFPEYRLIIYG
-236 DGDKRQDLIELTKEL
+236 DGDKRSDLLKLTKEL
-251 KLEERISLPGNIDNV
+251 KLEDRISLPGNIDNV
-266 ADAIYK
+266 VEAIYK

-312 ITHGVNGLLSPVRDE
+312 ITHGVNGLLSPVKDE
-327 KSMKENLQYVLNNL
+327 IAMKENLQYVLNNL
-341 HKADSMANE
+341 HEADDMANE
-350 AAKTSDIYDVNKVY
+350 AAKTSDIYDADKVY
-364 LEWENYINKMI
+364 LEWENYLNKLI
-375 AGKQRKNCKENK
+375 FGKKAGNLRKKK

>member
-7 GTDEIAVAKTIAL
+7 RTDEIDGAETIAL

-32 VVANLAQYFDEK
+32 VIANLAQYLDEK

-59 YEIPEK
+59 YEVPET

-78 QSGRIRNFWARFRKL
+78 QGGRIRNFLTRFRKL

-109 GKNNMMAIL
+109 GKNNIMAIL
-118 TSLGRGIPVAVSV
+118 TSLGMGIPVAVSV

-139 YNGMLRF
+139 YNGLLRF
-146 LARNLFRLADG
+146 LARNLFYLADG
-157 VILQTKRCMDF
+157 VILQTRRCMDF
-168 FPRGVRKKAIILKNP
+168 FPQGVRKKAIILKNP

-191 PYRGEREKTIVAV
+191 PYRSEREKTIVAV

-222 IAEEFPDYRLIIYG
+222 IADEFPEYRLIIYG
-236 DGDKRQDLIELTKEL
+236 DGDKRSDLLKLTKEL
-251 KLEERISLPGNIDNV
+251 KLEDRVSLPGNIDNV

-312 ITHGVNGLLSPVRDE
+312 IVHGVNGLLSPVKDINT
-327 KSMKENLQYVLNNL
+327 MKENLQYILNNL
-341 HKADSMANE
+341 HRADEMAHE
-350 AAKTSDIYDVNKVY
+350 ASKTSDIYDVNKVY
-364 LEWENYINKMI
+364 LEWEKYLKYLVC
-375 AGKQRKNCKENK
+375 RK